1 MSGWVGVNGGTARA
15 RGIGEVLRPLR
26 LKTPFYAVVVKP
38 RAGVP
43 TAEAFRRYRA
53 SAPLSISMV
62 EFALMKGDIP
72 LFEQYAGN
80 ALGILGKEL
89 LPEQRT
95 RLGLQKGEGVLVAQ
109 VKGDAA
115 RNAGLQAGDVVLA
128 VGRTDVG
135 SVAAL
140 DAQLRAVGT
149 GKPVMLLVQRGGGTR
164 YMAINPAEG

>member
-1 MSGWVGVNGGTARA
+1 MCIRDS
-15 RGIGEVLRPLR
+15 
-26 LKTPFYAVVVKP
+26 
-38 RAGVP
+38 
-43 TAEAFRRYRA
+43 
-53 SAPLSISMV
+53 
-62 EFALMKGDIP
+62 
-72 LFEQYAGN
+72 
-80 ALGILGKEL
+80 LGKEL

-140 DAQLRAVGT
+140 DAQLRAAGT

-164 YMAINPAEG
+164 YMAIHPACLLYTSRCV